1 MHGWNPGM
9 GWGTTI
15 CGGVL
20 GLLILAA
27 LVVIAVLLFT
37 RNPMKRG
44 ETSDRPMP
52 TSPSP
57 MDILKER
64 YARGE
69 ITREEYQEMREH
81 LRE

>member
-9 GWGTTI
+9 GWGTLI
-15 CGGVL
+15 CGGIL
-20 GLLILAA
+20 GLLIVAA
-27 LVVIAVLLFT
+27 LVVIVVLLFT
-37 RNPMKRG
+37 RTPTGRG
-44 ETSDRPMP
+44 EASGRAASQAPL
-52 TSPSP
+52 
-57 MDILKER
+57 DILKER

>member
-1 MHGWNPGM
+1 MHIWNPGM
-9 GWGTTI
+9 GWGTMI
-15 CGGVL
+15 CGGIL

-27 LVVIAVLLFT
+27 LVVIVVLLFMRT
-37 RNPMKRG
+37 PTERR
-44 ETSDRPMP
+44 EASSRP
-52 TSPSP
+52 TSKTP

-69 ITREEYQEMREH
+69 ITIKEYQEMREH

>member
-9 GWGTTI
+9 GWGAMI

-20 GLLILAA
+20 GLLVLAA
-27 LVVIAVLLFT
+27 LVVIVVLLFT
-37 RNPMKRG
+37 RTPTERREASG
-44 ETSDRPMP
+44 RPASQ
-52 TSPSP
+52 TP

-69 ITREEYQEMREH
+69 ITKEEYQEMREH

>member
-9 GWGTTI
+9 GWGAMI

-20 GLLILAA
+20 GLLVLAA
-27 LVVIAVLLFT
+27 LVVIVVLLFT
-37 RNPMKRG
+37 RAPAERR
-44 ETSDRPMP
+44 EASSTP
-52 TSPSP
+52 TSQAPL
-57 MDILKER
+57 DILKER

>member
-9 GWGTTI
+9 GWGTMI
-15 CGGVL
+15 CGGIL

-27 LVVIAVLLFT
+27 LVVIVVLLFT
-37 RNPMKRG
+37 RTPTERG
-44 ETSDRPMP
+44 EASSRPASK
-52 TSPSP
+52 TP

-69 ITREEYQEMREH
+69 ITKEEYQEIREH

>member
-1 MHGWNPGM
+1 M
-9 GWGTTI
+9 GWGTML

-27 LVVIAVLLFT
+27 LVVIVVLLFT
-37 RNPMKRG
+37 RSATEGGKARNR
-44 ETSDRPMP
+44 SMP
-52 TSPSP
+52 TSQSP
-57 MDILKER
+57 LDILKER

-69 ITREEYQEMREH
+69 ITREEYLEMREH

>member
-1 MHGWNPGM
+1 M
-9 GWGTTI
+9 I

-27 LVVIAVLLFT
+27 LVVIVVLLFT
-37 RNPMKRG
+37 RPPTERR
-44 ETSDRPMP
+44 EATSRP
-52 TSPSP
+52 TAQAP

>member
-9 GWGTTI
+9 GWGTLI
-15 CGGVL
+15 CGGIL

-27 LVVIAVLLFT
+27 LVVIVVLLFT
-37 RNPMKRG
+37 RSSAERG
-44 ETSDRPMP
+44 EASGRAA
-52 TSPSP
+52 SQAP

-64 YARGE
+64 FARGE

>member
-1 MHGWNPGM
+1 M
-9 GWGTTI
+9 I

-27 LVVIAVLLFT
+27 LVVIAVSLLT
-37 RNPMKRG
+37 RTPTGRR
-44 ETSDRPMP
+44 EASDMP
-52 TSPSP
+52 TAQSPI
-57 MDILKER
+57 DILKER

-69 ITREEYQEMREH
+69 ITSEEYQEMREQ

>member
-1 MHGWNPGM
+1 M
-9 GWGTTI
+9 GWGTTML

-37 RNPMKRG
+37 RASTERG
-44 ETSDRPMP
+44 EARGKQMPASQTPME
-52 TSPSP
+52 
-57 MDILKER
+57 ILKER

-69 ITREEYQEMREH
+69 ITRQEYQEMREH